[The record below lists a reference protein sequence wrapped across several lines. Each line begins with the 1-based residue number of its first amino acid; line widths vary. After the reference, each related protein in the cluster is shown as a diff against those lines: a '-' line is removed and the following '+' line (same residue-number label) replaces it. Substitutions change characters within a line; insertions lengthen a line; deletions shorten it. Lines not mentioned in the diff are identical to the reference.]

1 MPSSPKEL
9 LTLLLTR
16 VGCRYSDSCLRPVS
30 DDLAPAQLMPDTPH
44 IEGVYTPRRAA
55 QLIVEDGYDLT
66 MRRDLVV
73 PYCNLKSCMPVSS
86 KRQIAFR
93 YIETSRRGNRCPRL
107 AILLK
112 RASGIHERDFA
123 PCCPSS
129 LHTPG
134 SDFWVFS

>member
-1 MPSSPKEL
+1 MSQPPLKALNDKAESTCLVHPKEL

-16 VGCRYSDSCLRPVS
+16 VGCRYSDSCLRPMS

-93 YIETSRRGNRCPRL
+93 YIETPRRGNRYPPPRHP
-107 AILLK
+107 AQTGV
-112 RASGIHERDFA
+112 R
-123 PCCPSS
+123 
-129 LHTPG
+129 HT
-134 SDFWVFS
+134 